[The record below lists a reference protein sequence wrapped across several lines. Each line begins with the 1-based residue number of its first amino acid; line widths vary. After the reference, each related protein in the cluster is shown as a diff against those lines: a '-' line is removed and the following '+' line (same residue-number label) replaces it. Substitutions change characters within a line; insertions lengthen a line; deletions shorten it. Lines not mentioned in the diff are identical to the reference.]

1 MSSHIQLSA
10 KQIPTEIEEFQT
22 NPIFFNE
29 NIKIGNRSV
38 YNKSCI
44 ENGLIYIN
52 DIIKENGNIF
62 SYEELKRTYNINI
75 IFLQYSGLVK
85 SILDWKKKLN

>member
-1 MSSHIQLSA
+1 MSA

-44 ENGLIYIN
+44 ENGLIYIK

-62 SYEELKRTYNINI
+62 FYMKNLRGHIT
-75 IFLQYSGLVK
+75 
-85 SILDWKKKLN
+85 